1 MVFWLAFIGLNFL
14 FFTIPYLLN
23 FKNEPNPFSFLSGNF
38 SVRKLI
44 VFIIQKPTSDP
55 WRIYFEYSL
64 FILFC
69 VFFSWKA
76 PFLSYIGSLIASFG
90 FVVIAYSGVM
100 LYVFNNVPVIKSD
113 LEFAKTGVSI
123 LYKKKYFLYTALILF
138 LVAIFFFFH
147 WTTGYLINH
156 SSPPSKITIV
166 IAAIAIILLGT
177 RNVFK
182 YEYNRLHYRNVLFVG
197 VYLWRNFKV
206 SNSYNFLFDVDE
218 AYFEKF
224 NIYKDVKLKSKKP
237 NIKIFS
243 VESYGSLAHLMPDT
257 AKVIQKTLADYSEVF
272 KKKKISLAT
281 GISLPPIF
289 AGGSWLSYSS
299 FLYGLKVDS
308 KVLHNLLYSKLTTFQ
323 KYQSLLHFMSD
334 QGYTNYSLMPL
345 EYNRDELI
353 DWSLIQQNLQYD
365 VGIEWTSL
373 DYVGQKC
380 SYLLRTSP
388 PDQYSLN
395 KADQIITNNQKTP
408 HSLFYSTLNSHTPF
422 NTPIDIVP
430 DWKSLNNTPFETAT
444 NEKNKFDKYTL
455 AINYQLKNLFDFI
468 EKDEDPDTIY
478 VLFGDHQP
486 PGITKTAMGSS
497 TPVHIICKN
506 KELTLPFLREGF
518 NEGLVPENPAHTNIK
533 HEGFF
538 SLFMQGLN
546 MAYGEDS
553 NLDLPYLPNGIQLM
567 VDKILP

>member
-1 MVFWLAFIGLNFL
+1 MTFWLAFLGLNFL

-23 FKNEPNPFSFLSGNF
+23 FKNEPNPFTFLSGNF
-38 SVRKLI
+38 TVRKLI

-55 WRIYFEYSL
+55 WRVYFEYSL
-64 FILFC
+64 FILLC
-69 VFFSWKA
+69 LFFSWKA
-76 PFLSYIGSLIASFG
+76 PYLSYIGSLIASFG

-100 LYVFNNVPVIKSD
+100 LYVFNNIPVIKSD
-113 LEFAKTGVSI
+113 IEFAKTGVSI
-123 LYKKKYFLYTALILF
+123 LYKKKYYLYAAIILF
-138 LVAIFFFFH
+138 LLGILLFFH

-156 SSPPSKITIV
+156 SSPPSKIAIV
-166 IAAIAIILLGT
+166 VSAIVIILLGT

-224 NIYKDVKLKSKKP
+224 NIYDKIKLKSAKP

-243 VESYGSLAHLMPDT
+243 VESYGAIAHLNSGT
-257 AKVIQKTLADYSEVF
+257 ANVIQKTLKEYAEVLE
-272 KKKKISLAT
+272 KKNYNLIT

-308 KVLHNLLYSKLTTFQ
+308 KILHNLLYSKLKTFK
-323 KYQSLLHFMSD
+323 KYNSLLHFFSG

-345 EYNRDELI
+345 EYHRDEII

-365 VGIEWTSL
+365 IGIEWNSL
-373 DYVGQKC
+373 EYVGQKC

-388 PDQYSLN
+388 PDQYSLH
-395 KADQIITNNQKTP
+395 KADDLISKNQNTP

-430 DWKSLNNTPFETAT
+430 DWKSLNNTPFETVSK
-444 NEKNKFDKYTL
+444 EKTQLDKYSL
-455 AINYQLKNLFDFI
+455 AINYQLKNIFNYI
-468 EKDEDPDTIY
+468 EKNEAQDTVY

-486 PGITKTAMGSS
+486 PGITKISMGSS

-506 KELTLPFLREGF
+506 KALTYPFLREGF
-518 NEGLVPENPAHTNIK
+518 NEGLIPENPAHTNIK

-546 MAYGEDS
+546 TAYGENS
-553 NLDLPYLPNGIQLM
+553 NLDLPYLPNGIQLLE
-567 VDKILP
+567 DKT